1 MKNFLTPC
9 NFWLILPH
17 FGWKTSFNSH
27 STHPRRMCGYENSS
41 HLAEMSDLEITA
53 ECRLLEACGDGY
65 RGVDSHGRLPQCCPL
80 PHLQDP
86 RHHRWPW
93 MCRANTP
100 PPLVALNLQDLKA
113 GRWTTQLWRHVR
125 FDVCVWGAQLQIKC
139 KDDKKPLLQEILLK
153 QYTMIIIPNNPSPS
167 VWNTRW

>member
-1 MKNFLTPC
+1 
-9 NFWLILPH
+9 
-17 FGWKTSFNSH
+17 
-27 STHPRRMCGYENSS
+27 MCGYENSS

-113 GRWTTQLWRHVR
+113 GRWSLRNFDAMSDLMCVCRVR
-125 FDVCVWGAQLQIKC
+125 NYKLNVRMIRSHYCRRLT
-139 KDDKKPLLQEILLK
+139 K